1 MPIPPL
7 GGQNCTP
14 DDKKERRPV
23 LLATEAR
30 LRARAARCPSLRT
43 HTAHEVGHRLADLIG
58 AILLDEVAAHHHHFG
73 LVRCVDKEL
82 RDVGLGAKR
91 TYAAASP

>member
-1 MPIPPL
+1 MHA
-7 GGQNCTP
+7 
-14 DDKKERRPV
+14 DDKKGRRHF

-43 HTAHEVGHRLADLIG
+43 HTAHEVGHRLTDLIG
-58 AILLDEVAAHHHHFG
+58 AVLLDEVAAHHHHFG

-82 RDVGLGAKR
+82 GTPVRREADMRRRPA
-91 TYAAASP
+91 